1 MLLIF
6 AVLFSSSYMNTGHTQ
21 CIRLEQGN
29 CLELMDTVATGT
41 VDLVLCDPPYG
52 ITECRW
58 DRKIPRAPFWR
69 QMWRVTKER
78 GVIALFAQQPFATE
92 LVAWSLRELRYEWIW
107 DKGGCTGFANARR
120 APMRRH
126 ENVLIFYRRQPE
138 YRPQGLRPCPPRIR
152 NRKVTEVYHDVG
164 RDGYIQRW
172 TGYPQSIIS
181 FKREPGAAACQKPVA
196 LLEYLIRT
204 YTAEDGLVLDACM
217 GTGSTG
223 VAAVRTGRRFIG
235 FELDR
240 ARFEVAQ
247 SRISEQA

>member
-1 MLLIF
+1 M
-6 AVLFSSSYMNTGHTQ
+6 FSSAFPSTHMHTGNAK
-21 CIRLEQGN
+21 CVRLEQGN
-29 CLELMDTVATGT
+29 CLELMATVATGT

-52 ITECRW
+52 ITACRW

-69 QMWRVTKER
+69 QMWRVTKDR

-92 LVAWSLRELRYEWIW
+92 LVAWSLRDLRYEWIW

-120 APMRRH
+120 APLRRH
-126 ENVLIFYRRQPE
+126 ENVLIFYRRQPQ
-138 YRPQGLRPCPPRIR
+138 YDPQGLRPCSPRVR
-152 NRKVTEVYHDVG
+152 RRKITEVYSEIG
-164 RDGYIQRW
+164 RDGYVQRF

-204 YTAEDGLVLDACM
+204 YTAEGGLVLDCCM

-223 VAAVRTGRRFIG
+223 VAAVNTGRSFIG
-235 FELDR
+235 FELDAERFQTAAARIAAAR
-240 ARFEVAQ
+240 A
-247 SRISEQA
+247 